1 MPKEHRPR
9 HGSMGFSPR
18 KRSESPIPHFSSW
31 PDIDGGTPRLQGFAG
46 YKAGMTHAIVVDYR
60 PTSTTSGQEVQV
72 PVTIVEVPP
81 MRVAAVRLYRRVPEG
96 LKTAAEVW
104 AAQLEKELRRVFPI
118 PKDYDAEQAWS
129 KVDATAIDEVR
140 VITYTQPSLVTGV
153 PKKKPDLMENRV
165 GGGSIEDRIKYARGL
180 LGKEIPVTEFCREG
194 SMVDVAAITKGK
206 GWKGH
211 HTRWGTRLLS
221 HLGHT
226 PAESQELE
234 APTEHR
240 HARKFPAGLCATD
253 GAARRPVRLPST
265 DGVQQADSENRRQGG
280 RGHAGRR
287 LPPLRESSESVR
299 PAARIDPRAH
309 EAPHSIPRCG
319 SWRIRETREIPGSHV
334 HLPRIEA
341 RGVTPWRIRM
351 RRRALRNPR
360 KPSPHPDGAY
370 GLRRPRNQRRP
381 RRRRRP
387 PKRRRR
393 NERRRRSSRVKFTS
407 TRSMATSSRQSN
419 SRRSSG
425 PMSAW
430 I

>member
-31 PDIDGGTPRLQGFAG
+31 PDVDGGTPRLQGFAG

-72 PVTIVEVPP
+72 PVTVVEVPP

-118 PKDYDAEQAWS
+118 PKDYDAEEAWS
-129 KVDATAIDEVR
+129 KVDEAGIDEVR

-221 HLGHT
+221 HKNSKHRRNIGTLGNFQ
-226 PAESQELE
+226 PGYVR
-234 APTEHR
+234 PTV
-240 HARKFPAGLCATD
+240 P
-253 GAARRPVRLPST
+253 
-265 DGVQQADSENRRQGG
+265 QGG
-280 RGHAGRR
+280 QFGYHQRT
-287 LPPLRESSESVR
+287 EYNK
-299 PAARIDPRAH
+299 RILKIGDKAD
-309 EAPHSIPRCG
+309 E
-319 SWRIRETREIPGSHV
+319 
-334 HLPRIEA
+334 
-341 RGVTPWRIRM
+341 VTPEGGFLHYGN
-351 RRRALRNPR
+351 LRNPFVLLHGSIPGPTKR
-360 KPSPHPDGAY
+360 LIRFRDAARGGYVKLEKSPDLTY
-370 GLRRPRNQRRP
+370 I
-381 RRRRRP
+381 
-387 PKRRRR
+387 
-393 NERRRRSSRVKFTS
+393 
-407 TRSMATSSRQSN
+407 SRQSKQ
-419 SRRSSG
+419 G
-425 PMSAW
+425 V
-430 I
+430 